1 MACGL
6 STEMELELESIGFWG
21 ETITGI
27 PGEKTLGADLLKKPT
42 ANSTHTASTR
52 LTFRMQVNLPGIEFL
67 GTKPKL
73 RKRKRN
79 SSKCAYVPRIIHKTS
94 REGISRCTRAVTSK
108 KCTKKVR
115 CTYRVVVSGL
125 FCFCFCL
132 FFFCKSRLRYRRLI
146 AVPDEFLTG
155 WKLCAATSLTQN
167 RSIFCSVHTDLEQLR
182 VYKFLRLRWFRV
194 GTEHLNAQ
202 VFSRS
207 KTRPVPCERSLN
219 NFACWIFFLHN
230 QYYRSIIFWSKL
242 FNLGWFSISFVY

>member
-6 STEMELELESIGFWG
+6 STEVELELESIGFWG

-27 PGEKTLGADLLKKPT
+27 PGEKALGADLLKEPT

-52 LTFRMQVNLPGIEFL
+52 FKFDMQVNLPGIEFF

-125 FCFCFCL
+125 FCFCFCFC
-132 FFFCKSRLRYRRLI
+132 FFKSRLRYRRLI

-155 WKLCAATSLTQN
+155 WKIWAATSLTQN
-167 RSIFCSVHTDLEQLR
+167 RWILCSVHTDLEKPR
-182 VYKFLRLRWFRV
+182 VYKFSY
-194 GTEHLNAQ
+194 G
-202 VFSRS
+202 
-207 KTRPVPCERSLN
+207 
-219 NFACWIFFLHN
+219 
-230 QYYRSIIFWSKL
+230 
-242 FNLGWFSISFVY
+242 

>member
-27 PGEKTLGADLLKKPT
+27 PGEKTLGADLLKEPI

-52 LTFRMQVNLPGIEFL
+52 LTFHMQVNLRGIEFL

-79 SSKCAYVPRIIHKTS
+79 SSKCAYVPRTIHKTS

-108 KCTKKVR
+108 KCTKNVR

-125 FCFCFCL
+125 FCFCFCF

-155 WKLCAATSLTQN
+155 WKIWAATSLTQH
-167 RSIFCSVHTDLEQLR
+167 RSIFCSVHTDLGQLR

-219 NFACWIFFLHN
+219 NFACWIFFC
-230 QYYRSIIFWSKL
+230 IINATGQLYSGQ
-242 FNLGWFSISFVY
+242 NYST